1 MVEGQP
7 GHEMDARQK
16 QADQRLMSR
25 VAQGDENAVGELY
38 DRFGAL
44 VYRMAYQMMPTA
56 SDADDA
62 VQEVFIRLW
71 KSADRYDASRAA
83 LSTWVVLL
91 TRRRLVDRL
100 RRSRARVK
108 ANYTLEEQWSPEVD
122 AKAPLTEVEEKERF
136 STLMQRIE
144 TLPELQRTVLTR
156 AYLKGQTLR
165 QIGEDLDRPLGTIK
179 STLSRA
185 LSRLRERAVIEDL
198 AT

>member
-1 MVEGQP
+1 
-7 GHEMDARQK
+7 MDARQK
-16 QADQRLMSR
+16 QADQRLMNR
-25 VAQGDENAVGELY
+25 VAQGEEDAVGELY

-44 VYRMAYQMMPTA
+44 VYRMAYQMMPTS

-108 ANYTLEEQWSPEVD
+108 ANFTLEEQWSPEVGG
-122 AKAPLTEVEEKERF
+122 KAPLASVEENERF
-136 STLMQRIE
+136 ATLMQRIE
-144 TLPELQRTVLTR
+144 ALPELQRTVLTR

-185 LSRLRERAVIEDL
+185 LSRLRERAAIEDL
-198 AT
+198 AS

>member
-1 MVEGQP
+1 
-7 GHEMDARQK
+7 MDARQK

-25 VAQGDENAVGELY
+25 VAQGDENAVGDLY

-56 SDADDA
+56 ADADDA

-108 ANYTLEEQWSPEVD
+108 ASYTLEEQWSPEGD
-122 AKAPLTEVEEKERF
+122 DKAPLAEVEENERF
-136 STLMQRIE
+136 TTLMQRIDM
-144 TLPELQRTVLTR
+144 LPELQRTVLTR

-185 LSRLRERAVIEDL
+185 LSRLRERAAIEDL

>member
-1 MVEGQP
+1 
-7 GHEMDARQK
+7 MDARQK
-16 QADQRLMSR
+16 QADQRLMDR

-56 SDADDA
+56 ADADDA

-100 RRSRARVK
+100 RRSKARVK
-108 ANYTLEEQWSPEVD
+108 ASYTLEEQWSPEVD
-122 AKAPLTEVEEKERF
+122 AKAPLTEVEDTERF
-136 STLMQRIE
+136 ETLLKRIE
-144 TLPELQRTVLTR
+144 ALPELQRTVLTR

>member
-7 GHEMDARQK
+7 GSEMDARQK
-16 QADQRLMSR
+16 QADQRLMDR
-25 VAQGDENAVGELY
+25 VAQGEENAVGELY

-56 SDADDA
+56 ADADDA

-108 ANYTLEEQWSPEVD
+108 AAPEID
-122 AKAPLTEVEEKERF
+122 AKAPLVEVEEGERF
-136 STLMQRIE
+136 ETLMRRIE
-144 TLPELQRTVLTR
+144 SLPELQRTVLTR

>member
-1 MVEGQP
+1 MN
-7 GHEMDARQK
+7 
-16 QADQRLMSR
+16 R
-25 VAQGDENAVGELY
+25 VALGEEDAVGELY

-44 VYRMAYQMMPTA
+44 VYRMAYQMMPTPA
-56 SDADDA
+56 DADDA

-71 KSADRYDASRAA
+71 KSADRYDSSRAA

-100 RRSRARVK
+100 RRTRSRVK
-108 ANYTLEEQWSPEVD
+108 ASYTLEEQWSPEVA
-122 AKAPLTEVEEKERF
+122 AKAPLSEVEEDERF
-136 STLMQRIE
+136 ATLMERIE
-144 TLPELQRTVLTR
+144 LLPELQRTVLTR

>member
-1 MVEGQP
+1 
-7 GHEMDARQK
+7 MDARQK
-16 QADQRLMSR
+16 QADQRLMDR
-25 VAQGDENAVGELY
+25 VAQGDEIAVGELY

-44 VYRMAYQMMPTA
+44 VYRMSYQMMPTA
-56 SDADDA
+56 ADADDA

-108 ANYTLEEQWSPEVD
+108 AAYTLEEQWSPEID
-122 AKAPLTEVEEKERF
+122 AKAPLIEVEEGERF
-136 STLMQRIE
+136 ETLMKRIE
-144 TLPELQRTVLTR
+144 ALPELQRTVLTR

>member
-1 MVEGQP
+1 
-7 GHEMDARQK
+7 MDARQK
-16 QADQRLMSR
+16 QADQRLMDR
-25 VAQGDENAVGELY
+25 VAQGEENAVGELY

-56 SDADDA
+56 ADADDA

-100 RRSRARVK
+100 RRARARVK
-108 ANYTLEEQWSPEVD
+108 ASYTLEEQWSPEVD
-122 AKAPLTEVEEKERF
+122 GKAPLAEVEQDERF
-136 STLMQRIE
+136 ETLMERIE
-144 TLPELQRTVLTR
+144 ALPELQRTVLTR

-185 LSRLRERAVIEDL
+185 LSRLRERAAIEDL

>member
-1 MVEGQP
+1 
-7 GHEMDARQK
+7 
-16 QADQRLMSR
+16 
-25 VAQGDENAVGELY
+25 
-38 DRFGAL
+38 
-44 VYRMAYQMMPTA
+44 MMPTA
-56 SDADDA
+56 ADADDA

-100 RRSRARVK
+100 RRSRVRVK
-108 ANYTLEEQWSPEVD
+108 ANYTLEEQWSPEVGGTE
-122 AKAPLTEVEEKERF
+122 PQVEVEEDERF
-136 STLMQRIE
+136 ATLMERIE
-144 TLPELQRTVLTR
+144 LLPELQRTVLTR

-198 AT
+198 P